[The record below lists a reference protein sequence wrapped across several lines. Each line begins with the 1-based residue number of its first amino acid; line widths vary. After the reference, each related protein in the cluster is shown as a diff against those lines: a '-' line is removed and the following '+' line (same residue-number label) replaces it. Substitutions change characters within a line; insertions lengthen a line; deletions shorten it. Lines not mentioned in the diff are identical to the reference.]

1 MAIEY
6 VEVARL
12 SLSLLRVVEALISA
26 TMMNMIKLIRDL
38 NFTMKVFLVF
48 IA

>member
-12 SLSLLRVVEALISA
+12 SLSLLRVVEALNSA
-26 TMMNMIKLIRDL
+26 TMLEMIKLIRDL